1 MLRLCDE
8 KAKLCNINDNI
19 FQPIIYLTS
28 FNRMFL
34 QQRRAISQAASHVLN
49 DWRYCLSLDNEN
61 RCRQSLK
68 HNLKLYD
75 MLAGSKTN
83 EMQGSRQQKC
93 ASILVSLCSVEGQ
106 PSFLF
111 TLRSTALDMNK
122 GDVSFAGGKCDLADR
137 DVVATAL
144 RETWEELGISVAAES
159 VWGVLKPL
167 CHRKGLTIAPV
178 LANLGP
184 VEDLSFRINP
194 GEVEDVF
201 TLPLS
206 HLCNPQNCGYTNFR
220 VGEKYGYTLPVF
232 HNWKQRVWGLTA
244 VAVNQTLKLIVPS

>member
-1 MLRLCDE
+1 MTLRPLIDNIFLCLEIPWDFCNCIQV
-8 KAKLCNINDNI
+8 KPVSLCITDNI

-122 GDVSFAGGKCDLADR
+122 GDVRSVFGPRCAASTASNSALNWILY
-137 DVVATAL
+137 VAL
-144 RETWEELGISVAAES
+144 QEES
-159 VWGVLKPL
+159 VIWQTGMWLPQPWGKPG
-167 CHRKGLTIAPV
+167 RSWV
-178 LANLGP
+178 S
-184 VEDLSFRINP
+184 V
-194 GEVEDVF
+194 
-201 TLPLS
+201 
-206 HLCNPQNCGYTNFR
+206 
-220 VGEKYGYTLPVF
+220 
-232 HNWKQRVWGLTA
+232 
-244 VAVNQTLKLIVPS
+244 